1 MFCYVYGIL
10 SIHNYTG
17 ILINHLDKYFKLKLV
32 SVVDPDIHLAVKL
45 KKNRVENVLWAWTMS
60 PSHYFHE
67 SDKNV
72 EKLLL

>member
-17 ILINHLDKYFKLKLV
+17 SLINNLDKYFKLKLV
-32 SVVDPDIHLAVKL
+32 SVVDPDIHLVVKL
-45 KKNRVENVLWAWTMS
+45 KKNRVENGVWVWTMS
-60 PSHYFHE
+60 PSHYFRD
-67 SDKNV
+67 SVKNF